1 MAPRKN
7 RSSKGTKN
15 NPNLRTGG
23 GRRAKAER
31 AEARRRTAEH
41 DDRGRVPVRM
51 RPHGVVGMAWFLIL
65 GALIVAAVVYAALLL
80 DRWNVVSYPDSLWM
94 FMAFGLLTAAPSVGR
109 VSRTERDA
117 DLWGVL
123 ALLVPASLFAVEA
136 IEGPGCPTGADC
148 ATIGARGSLGI
159 VWSIVLVLLVAVAAW
174 ALARWQYRASSAK
187 RPPHGGR
194 VRITGMVLAMFGML
208 LFPGIVIGAATV
220 GADWLLR
227 DMPKLAVDAREQVER
242 ECYGLTPAP
251 ALDVRSAPKGYNS
264 DWMTF
269 AVRRADEDR
278 KGIKGAKIPDQWASL
293 DIVHPY
299 EATVSFTSDGQVV
312 NVTCRRIGPGSG
324 PAVADDLAPPV
335 VESNPLSPK
344 TTGQQFLPRFFTQGQ
359 AGPTEE
365 GKKLI
370 AKRKKAEAAAKKAA
384 AKKAA
389 AKANKPATSGKPA
402 KDDAKPAAVDDAK
415 PAAG

>member
-1 MAPRKN
+1 MAQRKN

-15 NPNLRTGG
+15 NPDLRTGG

-31 AEARRRTAEH
+31 AEARRRSAEH

-51 RPHGVVGMAWFLIL
+51 RPGGAVGMAWFLII
-65 GALIVAAVVYAALLL
+65 GALIVAAVVYAALWL
-80 DRWNVVSYPDSLWM
+80 DRWNVVSYPDTLWM
-94 FMAFGLLTAAPSVGR
+94 FVAFGLLTAAPSVGR
-109 VSRTERDA
+109 VSRTVRDA
-117 DLWGVL
+117 DLWGAL
-123 ALLVPASLFAVEA
+123 ALLLPASLFAIEA
-136 IEGPGCPTGADC
+136 IAGPGCPTGADC
-148 ATIGARGSLGI
+148 ATVGARGSLGI
-159 VWSIVLVLLVAVAAW
+159 IWSIVLILLVAVVAW
-174 ALARWQYRASSAK
+174 ALARWQYRASYAK
-187 RPPHGGR
+187 RPPHGGH
-194 VRITGMVLAMFGML
+194 VTITGMAVAMFGML

-242 ECYGLTPAP
+242 ECYGLTAAP
-251 ALDVRSAPKGYNS
+251 SLEVRSAPQGYNS

-278 KGIKGAKIPDQWASL
+278 KGIKGAQIPKQWATL

-299 EATVSFTSDGQVV
+299 EATVSFTSDGQLV
-312 NVTCRRIGPGSG
+312 NVACRRVGPGTG
-324 PAVADDLAPPV
+324 NAVPDDLAPPV

-370 AKRKKAEAAAKKAA
+370 AERKKAEAAAKKADET
-384 AKKAA
+384 KADTA
-389 AKANKPATSGKPA
+389 DKPA
-402 KDDAKPAAVDDAK
+402 DDAK